1 MSLPFWNSDLDL
13 VVAPWFPIGVDYKF
27 VSINSLYSARLKNVA
42 ALSLVADSEFLFMSS
57 IQSGYVGNF
66 LRENLFAINAHI
78 GFNLG
83 FFLLLGY
90 SQRIESLI
98 EKMQKNK
105 ENEAIKAGITWCA
118 IRRRKMLLGNLKSI
132 ALVSEDIL
140 FDEEAFLTHFE
151 AALSENVNK
160 NEGVSNVPYYAE
172 KFGYRRFFIPYE
184 TDNPTEMNVSRLLI
198 EMEFPE
204 TKQITGPSPEINFPF
219 FVGTE
224 LVLSQP

>member
-1 MSLPFWNSDLDL
+1 M
-13 VVAPWFPIGVDYKF
+13 VAPWFPIGVDYKL

-42 ALSLVADSEFLFMSS
+42 ALSLAVDSEFLFMSS

-66 LRENLFAINAHI
+66 LRENLFTTNTHI

-90 SQRIESLI
+90 SQRIESLV
-98 EKMQKNK
+98 EKMQQDK
-105 ENEAIKAGITWCA
+105 EKEAIKAGITWCA
-118 IRRRKMLLGNLKSI
+118 IRRNKMLLGNLKSI

-140 FDEEAFLTHFE
+140 FDEEAFLAHFE
-151 AALSENVNK
+151 TVLSENISK
-160 NEGVSNVPYYAE
+160 SGGESNIHYYAE

-184 TDNPTEMNVSRLLI
+184 TDNPTDMNVSRLLI

-204 TKQITGPSPEINFPF
+204 TKQITGPSPEISFPF

-224 LVLSQP
+224 LVLSRP

>member
-1 MSLPFWNSDLDL
+1 M
-13 VVAPWFPIGVDYKF
+13 VAPWFPIGVDYKF

-42 ALSLVADSEFLFMSS
+42 ALSLVVDSEFLFMSS
-57 IQSGYVGNF
+57 IRSGYVGNF
-66 LRENLFAINAHI
+66 LRENLFTVNTHI

-83 FFLLLGY
+83 FVLLLGY

-98 EKMQKNK
+98 GKMQQNE

-118 IRRRKMLLGNLKSI
+118 IRRGGMLLGNLKSI

-140 FDEEAFLTHFE
+140 FDEDAFLARFE
-151 AALSENVNK
+151 TALSENISK
-160 NEGVSNVPYYAE
+160 GGGGSNIPYYAE

-184 TDNPTEMNVSRLLI
+184 TDNMTDISVSRLLT

-224 LVLSQP
+224 LVLSRP

>member
-1 MSLPFWNSDLDL
+1 LSLPFWNSDLDL
-13 VVAPWFPIGVDYKF
+13 MVAPWFPIGVDYKF

-42 ALSLVADSEFLFMSS
+42 ALSLVANSEFLFMSS

-66 LRENLFAINAHI
+66 LRENLFTTNAHI

-90 SQRIESLI
+90 SQQIESLI
-98 EKMQKNK
+98 EKMQENK

-118 IRRRKMLLGNLKSI
+118 IRRSKMLLGNLKSI
-132 ALVSEDIL
+132 AIVSEDIL
-140 FDEEAFLTHFE
+140 FDEEAFLAHFE
-151 AALSENVNK
+151 SVLSEYISK
-160 NEGVSNVPYYAE
+160 DGGDSNISYYAE

-184 TDNPTEMNVSRLLI
+184 TDNPTDMNVSRLLI

-204 TKQITGPSPEINFPF
+204 TKQITGPSPEIDFPF

-224 LVLSQP
+224 LILSRP

>member
-1 MSLPFWNSDLDL
+1 M
-13 VVAPWFPIGVDYKF
+13 VAPWFPIGVDYTF

-42 ALSLVADSEFLFMSS
+42 ALSIAVDSEFLFMSS
-57 IQSGYVGNF
+57 VQSGYVGNF
-66 LRENLFAINAHI
+66 LRENLFTVNAHI

-90 SQRIESLI
+90 SHKIESLI
-98 EKMQKNK
+98 EKMQQNK

-118 IRRRKMLLGNLKSI
+118 VRRHRMLLGNLKSI

-151 AALSENVNK
+151 KALSENINK
-160 NEGVSNVPYYAE
+160 GSGVTNISYYAE
-172 KFGYRRFFIPYE
+172 KFGYRRFYIPYE
-184 TDNPTEMNVSRLLI
+184 TDNPTDMNVSRLLI

-204 TKQITGPSPEINFPF
+204 TKQITGPSPEIDFPF

-224 LVLSQP
+224 LVLSHP

>member
-1 MSLPFWNSDLDL
+1 M
-13 VVAPWFPIGVDYKF
+13 VAPWFPIGVDYKF
-27 VSINSLYSARLKNVA
+27 VSINSLHSVRLKNVA
-42 ALSLVADSEFLFMSS
+42 ALSLSVDSEFLFMSS

-66 LRENLFAINAHI
+66 LRENLFTVNAHI

-98 EKMQKNK
+98 EKMQKDK
-105 ENEAIKAGITWCA
+105 KNEDIKAGITWCA

-140 FDEEAFLTHFE
+140 FDEESFLTRFE
-151 AALSENVNK
+151 AVLSENIGKSGENSK
-160 NEGVSNVPYYAE
+160 IPYFAE

-184 TDNPTEMNVSRLLI
+184 TDNLTDMNVSRLLI

-219 FVGTE
+219 FIGAE
-224 LVLSQP
+224 LIFSRP